1 MNNNCVK
8 KFTDNQFID
17 YLLVVDKK
25 NMFVFIYNIIDLQVV
40 LKGDLND
47 NYPIDFILSK
57 YFDNLFVLVEAKKNK
72 EKEKDNK
79 DENIGYKILIM
90 KNTKIPK
97 LNQEGDKKA
106 LGHLNEEETKK
117 E

>member
-1 MNNNCVK
+1 MNYNCVK

-25 NMFVFIYNIIDLQVV
+25 NMFIFIYNIIDLQVV

-57 YFDNLFVLVEAKKNK
+57 TSLVPV
-72 EKEKDNK
+72 DSSLTQHSPH
-79 DENIGYKILIM
+79 IG
-90 KNTKIPK
+90 T
-97 LNQEGDKKA
+97 
-106 LGHLNEEETKK
+106 
-117 E
+117 